1 MKILRATISKK
12 IRNDRPRQAYPPSIP
27 ITRILIP
34 ILGRAEKSAPSILLQ
49 LLSTGEVPVQFND
62 VEAINAALEEAE
74 FIAKKQILELKEGV
88 NLSSSIKGKLS
99 TKQGTTI
106 KVGGKK
112 SQDFEKNVETVRNW
126 TETSKGSLRGIGIV
140 GDCYTKDNIVRVTVG
155 FKDDFLQ
162 KGDAL
167 RDKMD
172 KNLLKTLFKKRTD
185 GDAFVNTYTTNLNT
199 TESYSNSS
207 RLKDLN

>member
-1 MKILRATISKK
+1 MVALKIKHYFLSIFVASTFLTVGSANASCANYPESKGL
-12 IRNDRPRQAYPPSIP
+12 NFPSN
-27 ITRILIP
+27 
-34 ILGRAEKSAPSILLQ
+34 GKYK

-62 VEAINAALEEAE
+62 VESINAALEEAE
-74 FIAKKQILELKEGV
+74 FIAKRQILELKEGV
-88 NLSSSIKGKLS
+88 KMTSSTKGNLS

-112 SQDFEKNVETVRNW
+112 SQNFEKNVETVRKW
-126 TETSKGSLRGIGIV
+126 SETSKGSLRGIGIV

-167 RDKMD
+167 KDKMD

-185 GDAFVNTYTTNLNT
+185 DDAFVNTYTTELNT
-199 TESYSNSS
+199 AESYSNSS
-207 RLKDLN
+207 RLRDLN

>member
-1 MKILRATISKK
+1 MVLPKIKHYCFSLLVASAFLSVNSASASCANYPESKGL
-12 IRNDRPRQAYPPSIP
+12 NFPSNS
-27 ITRILIP
+27 
-34 ILGRAEKSAPSILLQ
+34 KYK

-88 NLSSSIKGKLS
+88 DLSSSIKGNLS

-112 SQDFEKNVETVRNW
+112 SQDFEKKVETVRNW

-172 KNLLKTLFKKRTD
+172 KNLMKTLFKKRTD
-185 GDAFVNTYTTNLNT
+185 EDAYINTYTTELNT

-207 RLKDLN
+207 RLRDLN

>member
-1 MKILRATISKK
+1 MDLPKIKHYYFSLLVACTFLSVNSANASCANYPESKGL
-12 IRNDRPRQAYPPSIP
+12 NFPSNS
-27 ITRILIP
+27 
-34 ILGRAEKSAPSILLQ
+34 KYK

-88 NLSSSIKGKLS
+88 NLSSSLKGNLS

-106 KVGGKK
+106 KVGGKSLRILK
-112 SQDFEKNVETVRNW
+112 KVETVRNW

-140 GDCYTKDNIVRVTVG
+140 GDCYTKDSIVRVTVG

-172 KNLLKTLFKKRTD
+172 KNLLKTF
-185 GDAFVNTYTTNLNT
+185 
-199 TESYSNSS
+199 
-207 RLKDLN
+207 